1 MKRLFYV
8 LLILLLVIAAF
19 AGCSKNNV
27 SESTTPITPA
37 ETEPEPI
44 MPELEYTDVTAMM
57 HGELL
62 GKKVETCGLPQDNVF
77 LEGDN
82 VTGFDYLC
90 MGDVVGNMTCY
101 FDENGITSYTFG
113 SQPFENAEAFENAF
127 NVINDSI
134 AGGLGQNVAEATFY
148 GGATDKDQME
158 SLFGGSGIIKAEYKT
173 ADVIVT
179 VTGCGVNNVAT
190 IVVECAAVNTEG

>member
-1 MKRLFYV
+1 MKRLFI
-8 LLILLLVIAAF
+8 ILLALLMVLMTIT
-19 AGCSKNNV
+19 GCSKNNI
-27 SESTTPITPA
+27 SESTTPITPV

-57 HGELL
+57 YGELL
-62 GKKVETCGLPQDNVF
+62 GKKVETCGLPQDSIF
-77 LEGDN
+77 LKGDK
-82 VTGFDYLC
+82 VVGFDYLC

-101 FDENGITSYTFG
+101 FDENDITSYTFG
-113 SQPFENAEAFENAF
+113 SQPFDNAEAFENAF
-127 NVINDSI
+127 NVINDGI

-148 GGATDKDQME
+148 GGTTDKDQME

-173 ADVIVT
+173 ADVVVT

-190 IVVECAAVNTEG
+190 IVVECAAVKTEG